1 MLYIKENSLALI
13 AEYLDDTKELESI
26 KAIAINHKHFIEQ
39 LILNMQGHNID
50 FIEAHLEE
58 LDFQFIHSTE
68 QKIKAMFKPHSNMFL
83 YEAVSTD
90 DLIYNI
96 QMTIDALTNRI
107 MAILK
112 RSR

>member
-13 AEYLDDTKELESI
+13 AEYLDDIKELEAIKSTSI
-26 KAIAINHKHFIEQ
+26 SHKDFIEQ
-39 LILNMQGHNID
+39 LIQNMQGHNID

-58 LDFQFIHSTE
+58 LNFQFIHSTE
-68 QKIKAMFKPHSNMFL
+68 QKIRKMFMPYSSIFL
-83 YEAVSTD
+83 CEAVSTD

-96 QMTIDALTNRI
+96 QMTIDGLTNRI